1 VEWIGIG
8 NLLMAHFAQIDQDG
22 IVQQVIVVSN
32 DVLTTDGVEDEATG
46 RAFCQQLFG
55 GEWVQTSYS
64 GSFRKNFAGVGY
76 RYDAVRDAFIPPQT
90 FPSWTLDEN
99 SCRWQAPVPMPEDAL
114 YYWDEPTLSWVKFLD
129 KAD

>member
-1 VEWIGIG
+1 
-8 NLLMAHFAQIDQDG
+8 MAHFAQINQDG

-46 RAFCQQLFG
+46 RTFCQQLLG

-64 GSFRKNFAGVGY
+64 DSFRQNFAGVGY
-76 RYDAVRDAFIPPQT
+76 RYDAVRDAFIPPHP

-99 SCRWQAPVPMPEDAL
+99 SCRWQAPVPRPEDAL
-114 YYWDEPTLSWVKFLD
+114 YYWDEPTLSWVKFLE